1 VRRDA
6 TASTAGSTNARL
18 GALLAVASAFLLCAF
33 APAAMAAPKASPT
46 YLTAGKFGS
55 SGSGPGQ
62 FASPSRIAVEPPI
75 PAQGAEPELS
85 GNVLVTDSGNA
96 RIQVFAPAPLGTY
109 LTSIST
115 AGSPYGI
122 AIDQAN
128 GDVYVSEYGAANQIV
143 RYQSDGA
150 PTPTYTLDPSF
161 VSPEPGSGAG
171 QIGSFASPIAVDPT
185 THGLLVA
192 DTGNQRVS
200 RFTSSGAFVA
210 PSFNGSDTTGGP
222 FAGLRDVA
230 VGSTGT
236 IYVVDGPGAPEQGAP
251 ARIEQFNPAGVSQG
265 ALGPVE
271 TPLSVTVDPSTG
283 RVLVGGR
290 SAFQFE
296 PVPALLT
303 VFNGSAMP
311 SSQTAYSAQLGN
323 SKPVGLA
330 VDGGPGHRLYGLTGK
345 VYDLYGAAA
354 VQAFDPSAIPAAEL
368 DPPSA
373 VTATTVHL
381 SGAVDPGGEPT
392 SAHFEHSSDGGATW
406 TKTPDQELAAEAGV
420 QSVEADLA
428 ELAPNTEFQVRLGAS
443 NPDGFSAAS
452 AVQGFSTPQ
461 IAPATITD
469 PPTEVTGVG
478 AVLNGKV
485 NPYGLQA
492 TYVFEYGE
500 TTAYGNTLPV
510 GVAGNGRALRT
521 FAQSVSGL
529 DPETT
534 YHFRLVAENSAGAA
548 QGQDRTFTTGP
559 PAEPTCDNAAL
570 RIGLSATLPECR
582 AYEQASPLDK
592 GGATIHAF
600 MEFQASPDGG
610 GIVYK
615 TLNPAGD
622 AEASMRRG
630 KNVSRRSAD
639 GWSTV
644 VPEAP
649 TFKTDANALLD
660 FDTIAVSDDFSKALL
675 VSSRAL
681 APGAAEG
688 NANFYL
694 RDLDTRAY
702 TLVISI
708 ANPGAFQYFTNLNLT
723 SFTTFIAGAKD
734 FSWVVFNS
742 PFALTPDAS
751 EGPNQIL
758 RWSEANGIELVS
770 NSTGYAES
778 RPVNDQRPPEYRTVS
793 ADGSE
798 VAFGEN
804 GGGAYLWIEGTTTA
818 LSVSEV
824 EGSSGQVQP
833 AVVRGVSRDGRYVV
847 FRASGEPL
855 TSDAPAGQANLYRY
869 DVQAESLEYL
879 LNGPGLV
886 PSGFDNSNGV
896 ATVSEDGTYVY
907 FMDSSNLTPD
917 AADGTV
923 HTYVWHDG
931 AVKLVANARA
941 GRPISYSYGN
951 AVASPDGSYLVF
963 DTETPLSVDTGVGP
977 SPCGGCSQIYLYDAG
992 ADELSCASCPPDG
1005 SPPVAGAVIPEPEM
1019 GLSSHGPRMVTNQ
1032 GQAFFDTAQPLAY
1045 RDSNGTSDV
1054 YVFRDGKPRLIS
1066 PGNQPFDAFFAD
1078 ISSDGR
1084 DVYFTTN
1091 QALVS
1096 QDRDGATDVYDARV
1110 GGGLASQNPPP
1121 PKECLRDD
1129 CKATP
1134 NAGPELPFGGSE
1146 ALSGPGNVKADA
1158 KKRCGKGRHARK
1170 VKGKSRCVKQA
1181 KKRAKHNGRQG
1192 R

>member
-6 TASTAGSTNARL
+6 TAATAGSTTARL

-33 APAAMAAPKASPT
+33 VPAAMAAPEAIPTYTPAKIFGAPGTEDGQFKSPT
-46 YLTAGKFGS
+46 H
-55 SGSGPGQ
+55 
-62 FASPSRIAVEPPI
+62 IAVEP
-75 PAQGAEPELS
+75 GT
-85 GNVLVTDSGNA
+85 GNVLVADSGNG
-96 RIQVFAPAPLGTY
+96 RVQVFDPNGGSPSF
-109 LTSIST
+109 LTSFGPGT
-115 AGSPYGI
+115 LTTPVGI
-122 AIDQAN
+122 AIDQAT
-128 GDVYVSEYGAANQIV
+128 GAIYVSDSGANEIF
-143 RYQSDGA
+143 RFSSDGA
-150 PTPTYTLDPSF
+150 PVPTYSQDLGFT
-161 VSPEPGSGAG
+161 SPIQGTAAG
-171 QIGSFASPIAVDPT
+171 QVGSFASAIAVDPA
-185 THGLLVA
+185 THDVLVA
-192 DTGNQRVS
+192 DWGNKRVD
-200 RFTSSGAFVA
+200 RFTSTGAVV
-210 PSFNGSDTTGGP
+210 PSFNGTVSVSDSLTGP
-222 FAGLRDVA
+222 FDIA
-230 VGSTGT
+230 VGPAGAL
-236 IYVVDGPGAPEQGAP
+236 YVVDVVAGGDPAGWTGTAESFVKRFTSTGSGDGELQGSNVPAAVAVDPGSGRVIVAGDSNYSINPHSLYIYSSEGTQPVSVYKLAPE
-251 ARIEQFNPAGVSQG
+251 AGTFGFSGLVHGIAIDS
-265 ALGPVE
+265 GP
-271 TPLSVTVDPSTG
+271 SG
-283 RVLVGGR
+283 
-290 SAFQFE
+290 
-296 PVPALLT
+296 
-303 VFNGSAMP
+303 
-311 SSQTAYSAQLGN
+311 
-323 SKPVGLA
+323 
-330 VDGGPGHRLYGLTGK
+330 RLYSISD
-345 VYDLYGAAA
+345 YFDHSASYGFVGA
-354 VQAFDPSAIPAAEL
+354 QALDAGAIPGVEI

-373 VTATTVHL
+373 LTTTTVHL
-381 SGAVDPGGEPT
+381 SGQVDPGGQPT
-392 SAHFEHSSDGGATW
+392 STHFEYSPDGGANW
-406 TKTPDQELAAEAGV
+406 TKTPDQELASKTGV

-428 ELAPNTEFQVRLGAS
+428 ELAPNTEYQARLAAA
-443 NPDGFSAAS
+443 NPGGFSATS
-452 AVQGFSTPQ
+452 GVQVFSTPQ
-461 IAPATITD
+461 VPPATVTD

-478 AVLNGKV
+478 ALLNGKV
-485 NPYGLQA
+485 NPFGLQA

-500 TTAYGNTLPV
+500 TTAYGNTLPA
-510 GVAGNGRALRT
+510 GVAGNGRALRSV
-521 FAQSVSGL
+521 AQPVSGL

-534 YHFRLVAENSAGAA
+534 YHFRLKAESSAGAA

-559 PAEPTCDNAAL
+559 AAEPTCDNAAL
-570 RIGLSATLPECR
+570 RVGLSATLPECR

-600 MEFQASPDGG
+600 LEFQASPDGG

-622 AEASMRRG
+622 AEASLRRG

-660 FDTIAVSDDFSKALL
+660 FDTIAVSDDSSKALL

-694 RDLDTRAY
+694 RDLDTGSY

-708 ANPGAFQYFTNLNLT
+708 SNPGAFQYFTNLNLT

-751 EGPNQIL
+751 EGANQIL
-758 RWSEANGIELVS
+758 RWSAANGIELIS
-770 NSTGYAES
+770 NSTSYAES

-804 GGGAYLWIEGTTTA
+804 GGGAYLWNEGTTTA

-855 TSDAPAGQANLYRY
+855 TSDAPAGQENLYRY
-869 DVQAESLEYL
+869 DVEAGSLEYL
-879 LNGPGLV
+879 LNGPGLA
-886 PSGFDNSNGV
+886 SLSITNGV
-896 ATVSEDGTYVY
+896 ATVSEDGSYVY

-917 AADGTV
+917 AAPGTT
-923 HTYVWHDG
+923 HTYVWHEG
-931 AVKLVANARA
+931 VVKLVADAPA
-941 GRPISYSYGN
+941 GRPLSYSYGN

-963 DTETPLSVDTGVGP
+963 DSETPLSVDTGVGP
-977 SPCGGCSQIYLYDAG
+977 SPCGGCSEIYVYDAG

-1005 SPPVAGAVIPEPEM
+1005 SSPVAGAAIPEPEM
-1019 GLSSHGPRMVTNQ
+1019 GLSNHFPRMVTNQ
-1032 GQAFFDTAQPLAY
+1032 GQVFFNTTQPLAY

-1066 PGNQPFDAFFAD
+1066 PGTQPFDAFFAD
-1078 ISSDGR
+1078 ISNDGR

-1110 GGGLASQNPPP
+1110 GGGLVSQNPPP

-1146 ALSGPGNVKADA
+1146 ALSGPGNVRADA

-1181 KKRAKHNGRQG
+1181 KKRAKHNGRHG